1 MTSAPRLYL
10 ITPAID
16 DADAFADAF
25 ASACAAGDVAAVCL
39 RLAAG
44 DERQQVNRIKRLA
57 PLAQEHGAA
66 VLLAIDP
73 QDDTDWP
80 LIATRGGADG
90 LHVPF
95 LGPDAFADLRE
106 RLREGRIL
114 GAGDLRARH
123 DAMEAGEA
131 GADYVLFGEPRDD
144 GSVPPLPAVTERAAW
159 WAEIFETPCIAFA
172 PDLESIASLA
182 RTGVEFIGLSDAV
195 WTHAA
200 GSDAA
205 IRAALAAIRQA
216 QAAQDG
222 LAPA

>member
-44 DERQQVNRIKRLA
+44 EERLQVNRVKRLA
-57 PLAQEHGAA
+57 PLAQQHGAA

-106 RLREGRIL
+106 RLRDGRIL

-144 GSVPPLPAVTERAAW
+144 GTMPPACRHRA
-159 WAEIFETPCIAFA
+159 
-172 PDLESIASLA
+172 
-182 RTGVEFIGLSDAV
+182 GGLVGGNLRD
-195 WTHAA
+195 TLHRLRA
-200 GSDAA
+200 GSGKRHEP
-205 IRAALAAIRQA
+205 RAHRC
-216 QAAQDG
+216 
-222 LAPA
+222 